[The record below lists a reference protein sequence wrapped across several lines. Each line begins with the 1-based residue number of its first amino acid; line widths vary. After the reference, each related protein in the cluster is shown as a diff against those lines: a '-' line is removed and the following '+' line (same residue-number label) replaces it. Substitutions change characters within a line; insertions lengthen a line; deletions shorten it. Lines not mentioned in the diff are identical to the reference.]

1 MKRSYPKNYLKM
13 SINVD
18 LEFANAR
25 IKSLEKNLLTSDK
38 IVRLVDSY
46 DVNDALKI
54 LAENGYGD
62 GIMGVEADADELL
75 SSEENKA
82 IQIFAELMP
91 SGYGLETFVL
101 KNDFHNAKA
110 SYKSK
115 ISGKP
120 NKRALKPKGL
130 YEVDSAVESGN
141 YDGLPLEMKS
151 ALVFLD
157 KEKEKRNLTGLDV
170 DLSLDQAFYK
180 EVLRILK
187 SSKKS
192 VVSDYYK
199 TLIDCTNIRSFI
211 RCKKLNAKT
220 SFFEKCY
227 IEGGALTR
235 DRYLSMYALSLD
247 EINEKMKFTDWK
259 EAFLVATDYLVAF
272 ETYMDNMLLRLVKKQ
287 KSEMFTPSPLL
298 GYYLGKLCEIKVVR
312 TILTCLKN
320 GTSKEEIRVRIRET
334 YA

>member
-1 MKRSYPKNYLKM
+1 M
-13 SINVD
+13 SISVD

-38 IVRLVDSY
+38 IVRLVDCH
-46 DVNDALKI
+46 DVSEALKI
-54 LAENGYGD
+54 LAENDYGD
-62 GIMGVEADADELL
+62 GLLSVDTDADELL
-75 SSEENKA
+75 LSEENKA

-110 SYKSK
+110 CYKSK

-120 NKRALKPKGL
+120 NQRALKPAGL
-130 YEVDSAVESGN
+130 FKVEEAIDSEK
-141 YDGLPLEMKS
+141 YDDLPLEMKS
-151 ALVFLD
+151 ALLSLD
-157 KEKEKRNLTGLDV
+157 KEKEKRNLTGLDI
-170 DLSLDQAFYK
+170 DLALDQAFFR
-180 EVLRILK
+180 EVLKILK
-187 SSKKS
+187 TSKKS

-220 SFFEKCY
+220 SFFEKCF
-227 IEGGALTR
+227 IEGGALTL
-235 DRYLSMYALSLD
+235 DRYLSMYSLSIA

-259 EAFLVATDYLVAF
+259 EAFLVATDHLVAF

-320 GTSKEEIRVRIRET
+320 GTSKQEIRVRIRET

>member
-1 MKRSYPKNYLKM
+1 MKPNYPTNYLKM

-38 IVRLVDSY
+38 IVRLVDSH
-46 DVNDALKI
+46 DVGDALKI
-54 LAENGYGD
+54 LAECGYGD
-62 GIMGVEADADELL
+62 GLLGVETDADELL
-75 SSEENKA
+75 ANEENKA

-91 SGYGLETFVL
+91 DGYGLETFVL

-110 SYKSK
+110 CYKSK

-120 NKRALKPKGL
+120 NKRALKPEGL
-130 YEVDSAVESGN
+130 FKVEEAIESGK
-141 YDGLPLEMKS
+141 YDNLPLEMKS
-151 ALVFLD
+151 ALTFLD

-170 DLSLDQAFYK
+170 DLSLDQTFFK
-180 EVLRILK
+180 EVLKILK
-187 SSKKS
+187 TSKKS

-199 TLIDCTNIRSFI
+199 TLIDCTNVRSFI

-220 SFFEKCY
+220 AFFEKCY
-227 IEGGALTR
+227 IDGGALTL
-235 DRYLSMYALSLD
+235 DRFLSMYSLTIG

-259 EAFLVATDYLVAF
+259 EAFLIATEHLVAF
-272 ETYMDNMLLRLVKKQ
+272 ETYTDNLLLRLVKKQ